1 MGSNFLS
8 SKHMEN
14 YIDLVME
21 DQMHKGDME
30 RASLFYIISGN
41 DDLYRKRRFI
51 YDPKDHSIKRC
62 LDNRKVDFSSSM
74 KALIRLGFNLYNGWS
89 DKYTTPMDLLGSLD
103 NNKKKLARNAIQI
116 RFDSSF
122 YYGLLEE

>member
-1 MGSNFLS
+1 MGSVFLS

-14 YIDLVME
+14 YLDLVME
-21 DQMHKGDME
+21 DQMCTGDVE

-41 DDLYRKRRFI
+41 DDLYRKQRFI
-51 YDPKDHSIKRC
+51 YDTKDHSIKRC
-62 LDNRKVDFSSSM
+62 LDNTDVDFSSSI

-89 DKYTTPMDLLGSLD
+89 DEYTTPVDLLGCLD
-103 NNKKKLARNAIQI
+103 DNSRKLAKNAIQI

-122 YYGLLEE
+122 YYGMIE

>member
-1 MGSNFLS
+1 MESNFLNRN
-8 SKHMEN
+8 HMEH
-14 YIDLVME
+14 YLDLVME
-21 DQMHKGDME
+21 DHMHKEDME

-41 DDLYRKRRFI
+41 NDIYRKRRFI

-89 DKYTTPMDLLGSLD
+89 DEYTTPVDLLGCLD
-103 NNKKKLARNAIQI
+103 NNNKKLAENAIQI

-122 YYGLLEE
+122 YYGLLE

>member
-1 MGSNFLS
+1 MESNFLS

-14 YIDLVME
+14 YLDLVIE
-21 DQMHKGDME
+21 DQMCTGDVE

-41 DDLYRKRRFI
+41 DVLYRKRRFI

-62 LDNRKVDFSSSM
+62 LDNTNVDFSSSI
-74 KALIRLGFNLYNGWS
+74 KALIRLGFNLYNGSS
-89 DKYTTPMDLLGSLD
+89 DEYTTPMDLLGYLD
-103 NNKKKLARNAIQI
+103 NNNKKLAGNAIQI

>member
-1 MGSNFLS
+1 MESNFLNR
-8 SKHMEN
+8 KHIEH
-14 YIDLVME
+14 YLDLVIG
-21 DQMHKGDME
+21 DHMHTGDAE

-62 LDNRKVDFSSSM
+62 LDN
-74 KALIRLGFNLYNGWS
+74 
-89 DKYTTPMDLLGSLD
+89 
-103 NNKKKLARNAIQI
+103 NNKKLARNAIQI

-122 YYGLLEE
+122 YYGLLE

>member
-21 DQMHKGDME
+21 DQMCTRDVE

-62 LDNRKVDFSSSM
+62 LDNTDVDFSSSI
-74 KALIRLGFNLYNGWS
+74 KALVRLGFNLYNGWS
-89 DKYTTPMDLLGSLD
+89 DEYTTPVDLLGSLD
-103 NNKKKLARNAIQI
+103 NNNKKLARNAIQI

-122 YYGLLEE
+122 YYELLE

>member
-21 DQMHKGDME
+21 DQMCTRDVE

-62 LDNRKVDFSSSM
+62 LDNTDVDFSSSI
-74 KALIRLGFNLYNGWS
+74 KALVRLGFNLYNGWS
-89 DKYTTPMDLLGSLD
+89 DEYTTPVDLLGCLDD
-103 NNKKKLARNAIQI
+103 NNRNLARNAIQI

-122 YYGLLEE
+122 YYGMLE

>member
-1 MGSNFLS
+1 MGSIFLN

-14 YIDLVME
+14 YLDLVME
-21 DQMHKGDME
+21 DQMCTGDVE

-41 DDLYRKRRFI
+41 DDLYRKQRFI
-51 YDPKDHSIKRC
+51 YDTKNHSIKRC
-62 LDNRKVDFSSSM
+62 LDNTDVDFSSSI

-89 DKYTTPMDLLGSLD
+89 NEYTTPVDLLGCLDD
-103 NNKKKLARNAIQI
+103 NNRKLARNAIQI

-122 YYGLLEE
+122 YYELLE

>member
-1 MGSNFLS
+1 MESNFLN
-8 SKHMEN
+8 SKHMEQ
-14 YIDLVME
+14 YLDLVIE
-21 DQMHKGDME
+21 DHMPTGDVE

-62 LDNRKVDFSSSM
+62 LDNTKVDFSSSM
-74 KALIRLGFNLYNGWS
+74 KALIKLGLNLYNGWS
-89 DKYTTPMDLLGSLD
+89 DEYTTPLDLLGCLD
-103 NNKKKLARNAIQI
+103 NNNRKLARNAIQI

-122 YYGLLEE
+122 YYGMLE

>member
-1 MGSNFLS
+1 MISSFLS
-8 SKHMEN
+8 GKHMKN
-14 YIDLVME
+14 YLDLVME
-21 DQMHKGDME
+21 DQMCIGDVE

-62 LDNRKVDFSSSM
+62 LDNTDVDFSSSI

-89 DKYTTPMDLLGSLD
+89 DEYTTPVNLLGCLDD
-103 NNKKKLARNAIQI
+103 NNRKLARNALKI

-122 YYGLLEE
+122 YYGMLE

>member
-1 MGSNFLS
+1 MGSVFLR

-14 YIDLVME
+14 YLDLVME
-21 DQMHKGDME
+21 DQMCTGDVE

-41 DDLYRKRRFI
+41 DDLYRKQRFI
-51 YDPKDHSIKRC
+51 YDTKDHSIKRC
-62 LDNRKVDFSSSM
+62 LDNTDVDFSSSI

-89 DKYTTPMDLLGSLD
+89 DEYTTPVDLLGCLD
-103 NNKKKLARNAIQI
+103 DNSRKLAKNAIQI

-122 YYGLLEE
+122 YYGMIE

>member
-1 MGSNFLS
+1 MESNFLS

-14 YIDLVME
+14 YLDLVME
-21 DQMHKGDME
+21 DQMCTGDVE

-41 DDLYRKRRFI
+41 DDLYRKQRFI
-51 YDPKDHSIKRC
+51 YDTKNHSIKRC
-62 LDNRKVDFSSSM
+62 LDNTDVDFSSSI

-89 DKYTTPMDLLGSLD
+89 DEYTTPVDLLGCLD
-103 NNKKKLARNAIQI
+103 NNSRKLAKNAIQI

-122 YYGLLEE
+122 YYGMIE

>member
-1 MGSNFLS
+1 MRSSFLS
-8 SKHMEN
+8 GKHMEN
-14 YIDLVME
+14 YLDLVME
-21 DQMHKGDME
+21 DQMCTGDVE

-62 LDNRKVDFSSSM
+62 LDNTDVDFSSSI

-89 DKYTTPMDLLGSLD
+89 DEYTTPVNLLGCLDD
-103 NNKKKLARNAIQI
+103 NNRKLARNALQI

-122 YYGLLEE
+122 YYGMLE

>member
-1 MGSNFLS
+1 MERNFLNG
-8 SKHMEN
+8 KHMEQ
-14 YIDLVME
+14 YLDLVIE
-21 DQMHKGDME
+21 DHMHTEDVE

-41 DDLYRKRRFI
+41 DDLYRKRRYI
-51 YDPKDHSIKRC
+51 YNPKDHSIKRC

-89 DKYTTPMDLLGSLD
+89 DEYTTPVDWLGSLD
-103 NNKKKLARNAIQI
+103 NNNKKLARNAIQI

-122 YYGLLEE
+122 YYGMLE

>member
-8 SKHMEN
+8 SSHMEN
-14 YIDLVME
+14 YLDLVSK
-21 DQMHKGDME
+21 DQMCTGDVE

-62 LDNRKVDFSSSM
+62 LDNTNVDFSSSI
-74 KALIRLGFNLYNGWS
+74 K
-89 DKYTTPMDLLGSLD
+89 PLLG
-103 NNKKKLARNAIQI
+103 
-116 RFDSSF
+116 
-122 YYGLLEE
+122 

>member
-1 MGSNFLS
+1 MERNFLNR
-8 SKHMEN
+8 KHMEQ
-14 YIDLVME
+14 YLDLVIE
-21 DQMHKGDME
+21 DHMHKEDME

-41 DDLYRKRRFI
+41 NDIYRKRRFI

-62 LDNRKVDFSSSM
+62 LENRKVDFSSSM

-89 DKYTTPMDLLGSLD
+89 DEYTTPVDLLGCLD
-103 NNKKKLARNAIQI
+103 NNNKKLARNAIQI

-122 YYGLLEE
+122 YYGLLE

>member
-1 MGSNFLS
+1 MGSVFLS

-14 YIDLVME
+14 YLDLVME
-21 DQMHKGDME
+21 DQMCTGDVE

-41 DDLYRKRRFI
+41 DDLYRKQRFI
-51 YDPKDHSIKRC
+51 YDTKDHSIKRC
-62 LDNRKVDFSSSM
+62 LDNTDVDFSSSI

-89 DKYTTPMDLLGSLD
+89 DEYTTPVDLLGCLD
-103 NNKKKLARNAIQI
+103 NNSRKLAKNAIQI

-122 YYGLLEE
+122 YYGMIE

>member
-1 MGSNFLS
+1 MESSFLS

-14 YIDLVME
+14 YLDLVME
-21 DQMHKGDME
+21 DQMCKGDVE

-62 LDNRKVDFSSSM
+62 FDNTDVDFSSSI
-74 KALIRLGFNLYNGWS
+74 KALVRLGFNLYNGWS
-89 DKYTTPMDLLGSLD
+89 DEYTTPMDLLGYLDD
-103 NNKKKLARNAIQI
+103 NNRKLARNAIQI

-122 YYGLLEE
+122 YYGMLE

>member
-14 YIDLVME
+14 YIDLIME
-21 DQMHKGDME
+21 DQMCTRDVE

-62 LDNRKVDFSSSM
+62 LDNTDVDFSSSI
-74 KALIRLGFNLYNGWS
+74 KALVRLGFNLYNGWS
-89 DKYTTPMDLLGSLD
+89 DEYTTPVDLLGCLDD
-103 NNKKKLARNAIQI
+103 NNRNLARNAIQI

-122 YYGLLEE
+122 YYGMLE

>member
-1 MGSNFLS
+1 
-8 SKHMEN
+8 MEQ
-14 YIDLVME
+14 YLDLVIE
-21 DQMHKGDME
+21 DHMHTEDVE

-41 DDLYRKRRFI
+41 DDLYRKRRYI
-51 YDPKDHSIKRC
+51 YNPKDHSIKRC

-89 DKYTTPMDLLGSLD
+89 DEYTTPVDWLGSLD
-103 NNKKKLARNAIQI
+103 NNNKKLARNAIQI

-122 YYGLLEE
+122 YYGMLE

>member
-1 MGSNFLS
+1 MESNFLS

-14 YIDLVME
+14 YLDLVME

-51 YDPKDHSIKRC
+51 YDSKDHSINRC
-62 LDNRKVDFSSSM
+62 LDNRKVDFFSSM

-89 DKYTTPMDLLGSLD
+89 DEYTTPVDLLGSLD
-103 NNKKKLARNAIQI
+103 NDNKKLARNAIQI

-122 YYGLLEE
+122 YYELLE

>member
-1 MGSNFLS
+1 
-8 SKHMEN
+8 MEN
-14 YIDLVME
+14 YLDLVME
-21 DQMHKGDME
+21 DQMCTGDVE

-62 LDNRKVDFSSSM
+62 LDNTDVDFSSSI
-74 KALIRLGFNLYNGWS
+74 KALVRLGFNLYNGWS
-89 DKYTTPMDLLGSLD
+89 DEYTTPVNLLGCLDD
-103 NNKKKLARNAIQI
+103 NNRKLARNAIQI

-122 YYGLLEE
+122 YYGLLE

>member
-1 MGSNFLS
+1 MGSIFLN

-14 YIDLVME
+14 YLDLVME
-21 DQMHKGDME
+21 DQMCTGDVE

-41 DDLYRKRRFI
+41 DDLYRKQRFI
-51 YDPKDHSIKRC
+51 YDTKNHSIKRC
-62 LDNRKVDFSSSM
+62 LDNTDVDFSSSI

-89 DKYTTPMDLLGSLD
+89 DEYTTPVDLLGCLDD
-103 NNKKKLARNAIQI
+103 NNRKLARNAIQI

-122 YYGLLEE
+122 YYELLE